1 MFSLA
6 EQQQQ
11 QQQQQ
16 QQLGFWGFGRRL
28 PQLDDLGIVSL
39 VSQERQIVAVT
50 RAGSVLQLLLTN
62 QAESKEPQLVL
73 VDTKAIAE
81 RGGGGGAATN
91 RPVRIAA
98 SSDGQHY
105 LLLTELGEVWA
116 WGCADNGRLGL
127 GSSSSEHQAS
137 PQLVGGPLL
146 GRRVVRLAAGN
157 NYSAAVTADG
167 ELFTWG
173 QGAYGRLGHGGLEDV
188 QLPTVVSALAGQ
200 RVVDVACGSGD
211 AQTLAVTAEGLVY
224 SWGDGDYGK
233 LGRGGSDGS
242 RVPRFVHN
250 FIDNLENHD

>member
-1 MFSLA
+1 MHWIITCKKYMGLNTCEHFFNMLTYSLSTC
-6 EQQQQ
+6 
-11 QQQQQ
+11 
-16 QQLGFWGFGRRL
+16 G
-28 PQLDDLGIVSL
+28 
-39 VSQERQIVAVT
+39 
-50 RAGSVLQLLLTN
+50 LL
-62 QAESKEPQLVL
+62 
-73 VDTKAIAE
+73 
-81 RGGGGGAATN
+81 
-91 RPVRIAA
+91 
-98 SSDGQHY
+98 
-105 LLLTELGEVWA
+105 
-116 WGCADNGRLGL
+116 
-127 GSSSSEHQAS
+127 
-137 PQLVGGPLL
+137 LL